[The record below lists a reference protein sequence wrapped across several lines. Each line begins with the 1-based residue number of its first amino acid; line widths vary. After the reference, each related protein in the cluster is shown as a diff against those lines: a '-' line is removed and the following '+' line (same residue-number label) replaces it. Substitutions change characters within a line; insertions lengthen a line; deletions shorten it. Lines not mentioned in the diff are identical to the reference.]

1 MSHELAAVQEPDPHL
16 GLRQRSR
23 VELLGPAVQVV
34 VGEQT
39 AGLVGAHGQS
49 GGDQFG
55 THCPPVRV
63 RVLSSHDGQAD
74 GRDEGHDRGN
84 VTLPWGGVGQDVTQ
98 QRGGSDPDGIGV
110 ELDGVVGAE
119 LDVGDQAH
127 AQDVELPLGAGSQ
140 DGAPVPGITQA
151 HALDEGGGARVPAS
165 ELQLAAHRTGD
176 EAYGSR

>member
-1 MSHELAAVQEPDPHL
+1 MSHEPAAAQGPDPLL
-16 GLRQRSR
+16 GLSQRPG
-23 VELLGPAVQVV
+23 VEPLGTTAQVV
-34 VGEQT
+34 VGKQA

-49 GGDQFG
+49 GGDQLG

-119 LDVGDQAH
+119 LESVTRH
-127 AQDVELPLGAGSQ
+127 ML
-140 DGAPVPGITQA
+140 
-151 HALDEGGGARVPAS
+151 RM
-165 ELQLAAHRTGD
+165 
-176 EAYGSR
+176 